1 MMSIEYA
8 ILGILSWRPSSGY
21 DLKKMIE
28 GSTALY
34 WSGNNN
40 EIYRALV
47 NLHDQGLLSKDV
59 QPQENLPARKVYTIT
74 KKGQE
79 ELKKWVLSK
88 PALPQRKHSLL
99 IQLAWA
105 DSACADELDALLQ
118 EYEDEAM
125 METLLSS
132 AQGQRK
138 AGRPGYLDVSQ
149 ARTRR
154 EAYLWSMIL
163 ENWSNYYQNELN
175 WVRSL
180 RKGLREI

>member
-8 ILGILSWRPSSGY
+8 ILGILSWRPLSGY

-40 EIYRALV
+40 EIYRTLV
-47 NLHDQGLLSKDV
+47 SLHDQDLVSRAV
-59 QPQENLPARKVYTIT
+59 QPQESLPTRKVYTIT
-74 KKGQE
+74 EKGQE

-105 DSACADELDALLQ
+105 DSAGADELDALLH
-118 EYEDEAM
+118 EYEDEVM
-125 METLLSS
+125 MEMLLSS
-132 AQGQRK
+132 VQAQRK
-138 AGRPGYLDVSQ
+138 DDRPGYLDVSQ
-149 ARTRR
+149 ARTKR
-154 EAYLWSMIL
+154 EAYLWGMIL
-163 ENWSNYYQNELN
+163 ENWSIYYQNELN